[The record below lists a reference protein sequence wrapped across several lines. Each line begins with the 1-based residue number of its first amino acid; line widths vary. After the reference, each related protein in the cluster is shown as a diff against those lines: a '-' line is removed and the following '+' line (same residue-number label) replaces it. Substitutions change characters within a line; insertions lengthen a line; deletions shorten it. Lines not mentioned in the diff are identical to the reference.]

1 MYVHYTYNEE
11 FISFYVVNETIRKIF
26 TGDLILSVKLFDG
39 ESSKFRQFHIDVWIS
54 LRQFYTYV
62 YIFVDTKY

>member
-1 MYVHYTYNEE
+1 MMSMYVHYTYYEE

-39 ESSKFRQFHIDVWIS
+39 
-54 LRQFYTYV
+54 
-62 YIFVDTKY
+62 